1 MMTLQDKLH
10 SLIQQHID
18 NIICLGAEFDQEE
31 REEHSKAMWATY
43 DAGYAQLCKFIEM
56 HVSDEEHMK

>member
-1 MMTLQDKLH
+1 MTYQEMLH
-10 SLIQQHID
+10 DLISQHVA
-18 NIICLGAEFDQEE
+18 NVASLGAEFDQEE